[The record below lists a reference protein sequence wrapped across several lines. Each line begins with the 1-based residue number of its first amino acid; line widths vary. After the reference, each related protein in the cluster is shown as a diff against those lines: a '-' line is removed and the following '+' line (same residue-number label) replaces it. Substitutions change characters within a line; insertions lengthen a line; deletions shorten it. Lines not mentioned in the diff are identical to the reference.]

1 MPRSPRAIAMVL
13 ALLFAAGSASAQE
26 TLTLGTELERVA
38 ALSPEAELEYVSRAD
53 VEIGDAIKVISRLL
67 DTAKRAAD
75 AESIQCLTSRLTAV
89 RALHVVV
96 QNSGQVTV
104 TALGTGDAV
113 RADHEV
119 RKVAVALDKSRS
131 LLSEAQRCGAEQAVA
146 SGDTVISMSD
156 PDFLTPGTD
165 DPGSLDDLYPFPE
178 PPQITPFAPP
188 TI

>member
-1 MPRSPRAIAMVL
+1 MRRVPCAIAF
-13 ALLFAAGSASAQE
+13 ALSLLSAAGPAYAQDN
-26 TLTLGTELERVA
+26 LGLGTELERVA
-38 ALSPEAELEYVSRAD
+38 ALSAEGELEYVSRAD

-67 DTAKRAAD
+67 DTAKRSSD

-96 QNSGQVTV
+96 KNSGQVTV

-131 LLSEAQRCGAEQAVA
+131 LLSEAQRCGADQAVA
-146 SGDTVISMSD
+146 SGDTVISMSGG
-156 PDFLTPGTD
+156 DFLSPGAD
-165 DPGSLDDLYPFPE
+165 DPGSFDDDPLPE
-178 PPQITPFAPP
+178 PPPITPFTPP
-188 TI
+188 SI